1 MSKETLSTSETKKE
15 TPKHVNALEEKY
27 KEQAKEEPHAKRLD
41 PESIKETVDQL
52 PEPVGYRLL
61 VLPFTPKEKTK
72 GGILLPNSTKE
83 DMAYLTTVGEV
94 VALGDLAYNDKDKF
108 PKGPWCKE
116 GDYICYAKH
125 AGQKIQYK
133 EVKMILLYDD
143 QVIMKVQDPKYL
155 DPTFNLSH

>member
-1 MSKETLSTSETKKE
+1 MQQAHLGKTIKNDMWITDEEYSD
-15 TPKHVNALEEKY
+15 TPDV
-27 KEQAKEEPHAKRLD
+27 
-41 PESIKETVDQL
+41 L
-52 PEPVGYRLL
+52 PELPGFHVLVRPVS
-61 VLPFTPKEKTK
+61 VKEKTK
-72 GGILLPNSTKE
+72 GGILIPNSTKE
-83 DMAYLTTVGEV
+83 DMSYLTTVGKV
-94 VALGDLAYNDKDKF
+94 IKIGNLAYNDTDKF

-143 QVIMKVQDPKYL
+143 QVIMKVEDPKHL

>member
-1 MSKETLSTSETKKE
+1 MQ
-15 TPKHVNALEEKY
+15 
-27 KEQAKEEPHAKRLD
+27 QAHLGN
-41 PESIKETVDQL
+41 SIKNDMWITNEEEETTPDVL
-52 PEPVGYRLL
+52 PELPGFHVLVRPVS
-61 VLPFTPKEKTK
+61 VKEKTK
-72 GGILLPNSTKE
+72 GGILIPNSTKE
-83 DMAYLTTVGEV
+83 DMSYLTTVGKV
-94 VALGDLAYNDKDKF
+94 IKIGNLAYNDTDKF

>member
-1 MSKETLSTSETKKE
+1 MQ
-15 TPKHVNALEEKY
+15 
-27 KEQAKEEPHAKRLD
+27 QAHLGK
-41 PESIKETVDQL
+41 SIKNDMWITEEEDESTPDVL
-52 PEPVGYRLL
+52 PELPGFHVLVRPVS
-61 VLPFTPKEKTK
+61 VKEKTK
-72 GGILLPNSTKE
+72 GGILIPNSTKE
-83 DMAYLTTVGEV
+83 DMSYLTTVGKV
-94 VALGDLAYNDKDKF
+94 IKIGNLAYNDTDKF

-143 QVIMKVQDPKYL
+143 QVIMKVEDPKYL

>member
-1 MSKETLSTSETKKE
+1 MQQAHLGKTIKNDMWITNKEDKD
-15 TPKHVNALEEKY
+15 TPDV
-27 KEQAKEEPHAKRLD
+27 
-41 PESIKETVDQL
+41 L
-52 PEPVGYRLL
+52 PELPGFHVLVRPVS
-61 VLPFTPKEKTK
+61 VKEKTK
-72 GGILLPNSTKE
+72 GGIIIPNSTKE
-83 DMAYLTTVGEV
+83 DMSYLTTVGKV
-94 VALGDLAYNDKDKF
+94 IKIGNLAYNDKDKF

>member
-1 MSKETLSTSETKKE
+1 MQQAHLGKAIKNDMWITNEEE
-15 TPKHVNALEEKY
+15 EATPDV
-27 KEQAKEEPHAKRLD
+27 
-41 PESIKETVDQL
+41 L
-52 PEPVGYRLL
+52 PELPGFHVLVRPVS
-61 VLPFTPKEKTK
+61 VKEKTK

-83 DMAYLTTVGEV
+83 DMSYLTTVGKV
-94 VALGDLAYNDKDKF
+94 IKIGNLAYNDKDKF

-143 QVIMKVQDPKYL
+143 QVIMKVEDPKYL
-155 DPTFNLSH
+155 DPTFNLTH

>member
-1 MSKETLSTSETKKE
+1 MQQAHLGNSIKNDMWITNEEDEATPDVLPELPGFHVLVRPVSVKET
-15 TPKHVNALEEKY
+15 
-27 KEQAKEEPHAKRLD
+27 
-41 PESIKETVDQL
+41 
-52 PEPVGYRLL
+52 
-61 VLPFTPKEKTK
+61 TK
-72 GGILLPNSTKE
+72 GGIIIPNSTRE
-83 DMAYLTTVGEV
+83 DMSYLTTVGKV
-94 VALGDLAYNDKDKF
+94 IKLGSLAYNDTDKF

-143 QVIMKVQDPKYL
+143 QVIMKVQDPKFL